1 MMSAGVGNV
10 AAVHA
15 AQDDDKTLDAG
26 PGDEPA
32 SSTSERLDRR
42 QVIADAA
49 KRSQMQG
56 VWKYQVAVYDF
67 YHDVGRKQSYV
78 QVSVALLI
86 FTNFICQVIQRQ
98 VDPAYTHS
106 DDMSNKTTWVT
117 IDTIFNVLFLI
128 ELLINMYGSWMWPF
142 LSQGWNLFDLFVVSI
157 GVIDLLSLMF
167 DFSYPP
173 QLKTLRLFRAFRV
186 FRLFGRVES
195 LRKILDTIWKAV
207 PGVINAFILLLIVM
221 SIYSVLAVDAFGGLY
236 QEACALPNPPPGA
249 LTGRQECYGA
259 EYYGCFTAALY
270 TLFQILTGES
280 WPAFAPSSTTS
291 RSRTPNAEDN
301 RGDMSTFG
309 VSVFFVSF
317 ILINSFVILNVVV
330 AVLLDGMS
338 SSDPPPADDAGE
350 AASPGGAE
358 AEPAAKRGDPRPKY
372 AKDLENSMQE
382 LNKEVADLKSKIDT
396 LLQSPPSCAACG
408 IAFKLIALHLVKGEQ
423 HPPEHSQN
431 KDDIKNTQDR
441 GTAEP
446 RAGSVAQRP
455 RTDEARDAHG
465 VGDYF
470 SAKWYGYL
478 LPKASGIHNLR
489 IEADSGVRLLVGESW
504 VVDEL
509 GSSIAVGASAQVS
522 LTEHEPIRV
531 QIEYVHQASAS
542 YVRLYWSSTAF
553 EEHGGYLLYPLNVLG
568 AGHTTTLVSPD
579 EAAEYS
585 TTSGDAVSTSTSGLE
600 NVFVLHTRDAYD
612 NARATDTTAS
622 LSGYIDSVPPVYL
635 EFAHWTGGDYYVTVV
650 PNATGTYNMYV
661 LVDGEDLISWAPPS
675 RTQ

>member
-1 MMSAGVGNV
+1 
-10 AAVHA
+10 
-15 AQDDDKTLDAG
+15 
-26 PGDEPA
+26 
-32 SSTSERLDRR
+32 
-42 QVIADAA
+42 
-49 KRSQMQG
+49 MQG

-280 WPAFAPSSTTS
+280 WSEAGVRPILHYFQVKNSAT
-291 RSRTPNAEDN
+291 RNAEDN

-396 LLQSPPSCAACG
+396 LLQMQQAPLPP
-408 IAFKLIALHLVKGEQ
+408 
-423 HPPEHSQN
+423 
-431 KDDIKNTQDR
+431 
-441 GTAEP
+441 GTA
-446 RAGSVAQRP
+446 A
-455 RTDEARDAHG
+455 
-465 VGDYF
+465 
-470 SAKWYGYL
+470 
-478 LPKASGIHNLR
+478 N
-489 IEADSGVRLLVGESW
+489 
-504 VVDEL
+504 
-509 GSSIAVGASAQVS
+509 
-522 LTEHEPIRV
+522 
-531 QIEYVHQASAS
+531 
-542 YVRLYWSSTAF
+542 
-553 EEHGGYLLYPLNVLG
+553 
-568 AGHTTTLVSPD
+568 
-579 EAAEYS
+579 
-585 TTSGDAVSTSTSGLE
+585 
-600 NVFVLHTRDAYD
+600 
-612 NARATDTTAS
+612 
-622 LSGYIDSVPPVYL
+622 
-635 EFAHWTGGDYYVTVV
+635 
-650 PNATGTYNMYV
+650 
-661 LVDGEDLISWAPPS
+661 
-675 RTQ
+675 